1 MKWFKHL
8 VFLVFFVIVFSFVEI
23 HEKRREVLLEKNS
36 KVSYVVAYPRI
47 LRTICLFLFGVGVIL
62 FLYLSI
68 MNIKYHGELEK
79 GLFVFASFF
88 IFVGFVGYI
97 LMRIWKIEVQ
107 ENQMVVNKIFY
118 KKEFFIEDI
127 KNAYLEKNGKLVII
141 LPDGYMIKVDKECDN
156 YEKFCLDLKDKEIID
171 Q

>member
-88 IFVGFVGYI
+88 ILSSVFSKLYI
-97 LMRIWKIEVQ
+97 VSPKQKGCDVTHSPRLL
-107 ENQMVVNKIFY
+107 NK
-118 KKEFFIEDI
+118 
-127 KNAYLEKNGKLVII
+127 
-141 LPDGYMIKVDKECDN
+141 
-156 YEKFCLDLKDKEIID
+156 
-171 Q
+171 

>member
-118 KKEFFIEDI
+118 KKEIFIEDI
-127 KNAYLEKNGKLVII
+127 KNAYLEKNGKVVII

-156 YEKFCLDLKDKEIID
+156 YENFCLDLKDKGIID

>member
-47 LRTICLFLFGVGVIL
+47 LRTIVVFVWGGVIL

-79 GLFVFASFF
+79 GLFVFCKFF
-88 IFVGFVGYI
+88 LY
-97 LMRIWKIEVQ
+97 LSDLW
-107 ENQMVVNKIFY
+107 
-118 KKEFFIEDI
+118 DI
-127 KNAYLEKNGKLVII
+127 Y
-141 LPDGYMIKVDKECDN
+141 
-156 YEKFCLDLKDKEIID
+156 
-171 Q
+171 

>member
-62 FLYLSI
+62 FLCKRTIASTCSY
-68 MNIKYHGELEK
+68 
-79 GLFVFASFF
+79 ASFSA
-88 IFVGFVGYI
+88 IIVSHDT
-97 LMRIWKIEVQ
+97 ES
-107 ENQMVVNKIFY
+107 
-118 KKEFFIEDI
+118 KK
-127 KNAYLEKNGKLVII
+127 LST
-141 LPDGYMIKVDKECDN
+141 
-156 YEKFCLDLKDKEIID
+156 
-171 Q
+171 

>member
-79 GLFVFASFF
+79 GLFVFAC
-88 IFVGFVGYI
+88 ICGIYTDAD
-97 LMRIWKIEVQ
+97 M
-107 ENQMVVNKIFY
+107 ENRSTRKS
-118 KKEFFIEDI
+118 
-127 KNAYLEKNGKLVII
+127 
-141 LPDGYMIKVDKECDN
+141 DGGE
-156 YEKFCLDLKDKEIID
+156 
-171 Q
+171 